1 MKPTIASNRSA
12 GNWFST
18 LTCAAIASGTSANPH
33 LIVFT
38 HPSAHATPRAV
49 KRCFTN
55 VVAGVSL
62 RESLRCSAI
71 ARHAARLRHRLEPWR
86 NACQGENAFPE
97 DVMTLLFTACVYRWT
112 PGENL
117 GKTSVWLRDQRL
129 LRAADQSQPQVKQ
142 SRSEAASLHKPPL
155 PVVLRPGRAALR
167 WQRNT
172 AAHAGSARRTVATNG
187 SAAVI
192 PAARS
197 SPLPGPGVDPSA
209 TPPRRNH
216 PAHAE

>member
-62 RESLRCSAI
+62 RESLRCSAF

-97 DVMTLLFTACVYRWT
+97 PGLDCLISASLCCQRDV
-112 PGENL
+112 ENL
-117 GKTSVWLRDQRL
+117 WKSANRLGLLAWFSGADRSREEAKQLR
-129 LRAADQSQPQVKQ
+129 S
-142 SRSEAASLHKPPL
+142 
-155 PVVLRPGRAALR
+155 AALL
-167 WQRNT
+167 
-172 AAHAGSARRTVATNG
+172 AH
-187 SAAVI
+187 
-192 PAARS
+192 
-197 SPLPGPGVDPSA
+197 GPG
-209 TPPRRNH
+209 
-216 PAHAE
+216 